1 MIVITN
7 IVALNKSPK
16 GRFLKWLRME
26 LGVEEVEGAAPMAGQ
41 WGRCSLTW

>member
-26 LGVEEVEGAAPMAGQ
+26 LGVEEVEEQPLWQVSGADV
-41 WGRCSLTW
+41 L